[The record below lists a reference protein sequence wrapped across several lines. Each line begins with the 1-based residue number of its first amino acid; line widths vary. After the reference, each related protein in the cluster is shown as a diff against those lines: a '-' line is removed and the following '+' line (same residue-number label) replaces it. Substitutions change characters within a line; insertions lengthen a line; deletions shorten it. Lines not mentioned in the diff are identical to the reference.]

1 MTGALALLF
10 DFGGTLDADGVYTA
24 PRFHAAYRAS
34 GGALDAAAFEPVFAE
49 SERALAALPGI
60 ETLGYRDAVAAQ
72 ARLIVAS
79 LPAGDR
85 ADAGRIAERFDAEAR
100 AAVARHRPVLE
111 RLASRYRMAVV
122 SNFTGNLDPCLEDLG
137 LRRFF
142 GVRLDSA
149 VVGIRKPDP
158 RIFRLALE
166 RLGVGA
172 DRAWMIG
179 DNIEADV
186 RAAAR
191 VGIKA
196 CWLAP
201 AGREVPAGP
210 APLARIARLEEI
222 EGVLAAPEHEARVS

>member
-100 AAVARHRPVLE
+100 AARSEE
-111 RLASRYRMAVV
+111 R
-122 SNFTGNLDPCLEDLG
+122 
-137 LRRFF
+137 
-142 GVRLDSA
+142 
-149 VVGIRKPDP
+149 
-158 RIFRLALE
+158 
-166 RLGVGA
+166 
-172 DRAWMIG
+172 
-179 DNIEADV
+179 
-186 RAAAR
+186 R
-191 VGIKA
+191 VGKE
-196 CWLAP
+196 
-201 AGREVPAGP
+201 GG
-210 APLARIARLEEI
+210 ARWS
-222 EGVLAAPEHEARVS
+222 PERVKKNKVRGKCCVQ